1 MGRGGR
7 ARPMAMNRAQLID
20 AIFQEMQRVWGEEG
34 PRGEPEESAWLEKHY
49 GISEEQ
55 DIQWELILAYE
66 ADEMDEEDLADDE
79 LMESLEDNLT
89 VILFLE
95 GLLRK
100 YQSGTA
106 VYPRR
111 SRS

>member
-1 MGRGGR
+1 
-7 ARPMAMNRAQLID
+7 MAMNRTQLID
-20 AIFQEMQRVWGEEG
+20 AIFEEMQRVWGDEDR
-34 PRGEPEESAWLEKHY
+34 PAEPEDYAWLEKHY
-49 GISEEQ
+49 GISEND
-55 DIQWELILAYE
+55 DISWQLILDYE
-66 ADEMDEEDLADDE
+66 ADEMAEEDLADDE
-79 LMESLEDNLT
+79 VMDFVEDNLG